1 MRRRYRS
8 ETTPRAEA
16 PDGARDS
23 RRLKRF
29 VTCPGANRPHLMG
42 MTIAYI
48 NRIGT
53 AVPPHDVHAPYLDFI
68 REALPEGK
76 ARSVFQRM
84 AGRAGISHRY
94 SVLHQ
99 KGMVEANAPEGGF
112 YRRGGYPSTASR
124 MRVYAS
130 EAPKLAHRAIENLDL
145 TEEVDRITHLV
156 MASCTGFVAPGIDQM
171 IAKHLGLRP
180 DLQRTMI
187 GFMGCSAAVP
197 ALRVAQAAVLAD
209 PAARVLVVNLEL
221 CTLHLQETED
231 VQTALSFMLF
241 GDGCAAALVSADPAG
256 FALGDFKSAL
266 IPDSDD
272 MITWHVGD
280 QGFVMYLSGQVPS
293 KIANA
298 LREDLGGLLRGEG
311 TQAIDLWAV
320 HGGGRTVL
328 DAVESGLNLAPECL
342 ATSRAVLKDH
352 GNMSSAT
359 IMFTLA
365 QMLRDGGGDARG
377 LAMAFG
383 PGMMAETFRFS
394 RVQ

>member
-1 MRRRYRS
+1 MN
-8 ETTPRAEA
+8 
-16 PDGARDS
+16 
-23 RRLKRF
+23 
-29 VTCPGANRPHLMG
+29 V
-42 MTIAYI
+42 AYI

-53 AVPPHDVHAPYLDFI
+53 AIPAHDVHAPYLDFI
-68 REALPEGK
+68 REALPAGK
-76 ARSVFQRM
+76 ARNVFQRM

-99 KGMVEANAPEGGF
+99 NGMVEADAPEGGF
-112 YRRGGYPSTASR
+112 YRRSGYPSTASR
-124 MRVYAS
+124 MRVYAD
-130 EAPKLAHRAIENLDL
+130 EAPKLAHRAIGNLDL
-145 TEEVDRITHLV
+145 TDEIDRITHLV
-156 MASCTGFVAPGIDQM
+156 LASCTGFVAPGIDQM

-209 PAARVLVVNLEL
+209 RSARVLVVNIEL

-241 GDGCAAALVSADPAG
+241 GDGCAAALVTADPAG

-266 IPDSDD
+266 ISDSED

-280 QGFVMYLSGQVPS
+280 QGFVMYLSGQVPA
-293 KIANA
+293 KITNA
-298 LREDLGGLLRGEG
+298 LRDDLGGLLRGEG

-328 DAVESGLNLAPECL
+328 DAVESGLSLAPECL
-342 ATSRAVLKDH
+342 ATSRSVLRDH

-365 QMLRDGGGDARG
+365 HMLRDGAGMARG

-383 PGMMAETFRFS
+383 PGMVAETFRFS